1 MSKTRLVQLLF
12 VLGLLATVT
21 SGQDAGRPRVNREQM
36 WPAPT
41 AEDWAKPVLITFQR
55 TWEDAKAVSKATGKA
70 ILLCINMDGEIASE
84 HYAGIRYR
92 QPEICALYEPYVAV
106 IASTYRHNPRDYDDQ
121 GRRILCPRFGS
132 VTCGEH
138 IAIEPILYELFL
150 DEERVAPRHIMVEL
164 DGTETYDVYYA
175 NDTASVFKAI
185 EEGITKRKIQ
195 PKAIVRGDRSM
206 VERVAS
212 PDIVDRLAV
221 ENAYQ
226 KGDQDLRRKLLAAA
240 KNEGGTAPLDL
251 LRLAVFGLDVDLAKQ
266 ARAALAKSEARG
278 ATDLVADALRVP
290 MDKSERD
297 SLIGALTRL
306 GENSPRARWLAVV
319 HQGLA
324 GDSGALDLD
333 AWTRASREYVPSAM
347 ESDIAELEAKQRQ
360 RRGTYS
366 AHPLDGEAGI
376 ELAEASLAF
385 ALKARK
391 DYDYGIQMSRAV
403 ALHMFEDARISAERA
418 AKQNATPWR
427 VNTVLAL
434 SSYYR
439 GDKETAYR
447 HAEAAVKELPPGEPG
462 WNAMAVLTVFAEGRF
477 KAIKKAA
484 RANEKWPSWWLTD
497 LEAAYTALL
506 HHPLS
511 SDSQVIWH
519 HDLLEWLG
527 ARNRALVVIEAG
539 LKRFPASP
547 ALHQRLRMSLLRTKG
562 VREMQA
568 VYEDLLDVESPDI
581 NIVWYAGYASIVA
594 ADSFRRRGW
603 QAPALVAYDR
613 AIELYDQ
620 ASQANPAWKES
631 ADRTVALALAA
642 KARLAYERKDDEA
655 ATADIL
661 ASFKRAPAAA
671 GTKDDLGI
679 TPAAT
684 AQMLM
689 ARLVKAGKSDLI
701 AALETALGRLD
712 PALLVPEEK

>member
-1 MSKTRLVQLLF
+1 
-12 VLGLLATVT
+12 
-21 SGQDAGRPRVNREQM
+21 
-36 WPAPT
+36 
-41 AEDWAKPVLITFQR
+41 
-55 TWEDAKAVSKATGKA
+55 
-70 ILLCINMDGEIASE
+70 
-84 HYAGIRYR
+84 
-92 QPEICALYEPYVAV
+92 
-106 IASTYRHNPRDYDDQ
+106 
-121 GRRILCPRFGS
+121 
-132 VTCGEH
+132 
-138 IAIEPILYELFL
+138 
-150 DEERVAPRHIMVEL
+150 
-164 DGTETYDVYYA
+164 
-175 NDTASVFKAI
+175 
-185 EEGITKRKIQ
+185 
-195 PKAIVRGDRSM
+195 
-206 VERVAS
+206 
-212 PDIVDRLAV
+212 
-221 ENAYQ
+221 
-226 KGDQDLRRKLLAAA
+226 
-240 KNEGGTAPLDL
+240 
-251 LRLAVFGLDVDLAKQ
+251 
-266 ARAALAKSEARG
+266 
-278 ATDLVADALRVP
+278 
-290 MDKSERD
+290 MDKTERD
-297 SLIGALTRL
+297 ALIGALTRL

-360 RRGTYS
+360 RGGTYS
-366 AHPLDGEAGI
+366 AHPQDGQAGI

-391 DYDYGIQMSRAV
+391 DYDYGIQMAKAV
-403 ALHMFEDARISAERA
+403 ARHMFEDARISAERA
-418 AKQNATPWR
+418 AKHNATPWR

-439 GDKETAYR
+439 GDLETAYR
-447 HAEAAVKELPPGEPG
+447 YAEAAVKELPPGEPG

-484 RANEKWPSWWLTD
+484 RANEKWSPQWLTD

-527 ARNRALVVIEAG
+527 VRNRALVVIKAG
-539 LKRFPASP
+539 LQRFPASP

-568 VYEDLLDVESPDI
+568 VYEDLLDVDSPDI

-620 ASQANPAWKES
+620 ASQAHPAWKVA
-631 ADRTVALALAA
+631 ADRTVALALAS
-642 KARLAYERKDDEA
+642 KARMAYERKDDEA

-661 ASFKRAPAAA
+661 ASFERAPAAA
-671 GTKDDLGI
+671 GTMDDLGI

-689 ARLVKAGKSDLI
+689 ARLLELQKKDLI
-701 AALETALGRLD
+701 AALETAIGKLD
-712 PALLVPEEK
+712 PALLVPDEE